1 MKTRVLL
8 LSTVHPSCD
17 PRIVYKI
24 APSLSKQYQVF
35 CCLPEARPL
44 DENPEINM
52 IRLPHFRSLFFR
64 ILFCHT
70 VLLWKCIRLRPGIV
84 HVFVPEL
91 IPMAFI
97 FKWIGAAVIYEVQEN
112 LFKKFSIKQYNNG
125 RGFQTL
131 FRYFDQLARK
141 KFHFIFTEHSYPEE
155 YKNLRY
161 PSAVVH
167 NYVSLPF
174 IDKYTHRREVAHP
187 PVFFYCG
194 VLSLERCF
202 DVMVAAFARLKKD
215 IPDFTVHLFGPLRF
229 TMAEAEQLPGFI
241 QIREHL
247 NFYGYTDL
255 RIALKYAES
264 ATAGIALLKP
274 VADYPDSYTTKLFE
288 YMAMELP
295 VITSDFPLYK
305 AVAEVAD
312 CGYCISP
319 YNPTLLAEK
328 LLWLFNQKQEAAIM
342 GKNGRK
348 AVTERYNWLTEEKIL
363 LSFYQTVR
371 KSTFS

>member
-24 APSLSKQYQVF
+24 APSLAQQYQVF
-35 CCLPEARPL
+35 CCLPEARQL

-52 IRLPHFRSLFFR
+52 IRLPHFRSLLFR
-64 ILFCHT
+64 LLFSHT
-70 VLLWKCIRLRPGIV
+70 ILLWKCVRLKPGIV

-91 IPMAFI
+91 IPIAFI
-97 FKWIGAAVIYEVQEN
+97 FKWLGAVVIYEVQEN
-112 LFKKFSIKQYNNG
+112 LYKKFSIKQYNNG
-125 RGFQTL
+125 KGFQAL
-131 FRYFDQLARK
+131 FKYFDQLARK
-141 KFHFIFTEHSYPEE
+141 RFFFIFTEHSYPED
-155 YKNLRY
+155 YNDLKY

-174 IDKYTHRREVAHP
+174 IDQYTHKRPLSDP

-194 VLSLERCF
+194 VLSIERCF
-202 DVMVAAFARLKKD
+202 DVMIEAFARLKSD

-229 TMAEAEQLPGFI
+229 TMAEAEQLPGFNLV
-241 QIREHL
+241 RNHL

-255 RIALKYAES
+255 RIALRYAEG

-274 VADYPDSYTTKLFE
+274 VADYLDSYTTKLFE

-295 VITSDFPLYK
+295 VLTSDFPLYRTVVE
-305 AVAEVAD
+305 AAR

-319 YNPTLLAEK
+319 YSAELLAEK
-328 LLWLFNQKQEAAIM
+328 LLYLFNRKNEALVM
-342 GKNGRK
+342 GQNGRN
-348 AVTERYNWLTEEKIL
+348 AVEERYNWLSEEKIL
-363 LSFYQTVR
+363 LSFYQKAEKR
-371 KSTFS
+371 TFS